1 MKIANVESFVA
12 GSTYLVQITTEDGLV
27 GLGQSACW
35 GYPNAVREVVN
46 TFREYLIGQDA
57 RRIEHHWQY
66 LYRMAPFRGSVIS
79 GAVSAVDIALWD
91 LKGQKLQVPIWELL
105 GGTCRDKIR
114 LHLLMGGETPE
125 ELAANS
131 RAAVREGFT
140 AIKFD
145 PIPAGFENLS
155 LAGLIATVVERVEA
169 ARDAVDKDADIV
181 IEMHR
186 KLTPLQAGPVC
197 EALAQF
203 HPLLIED
210 PIQIDSIQSQ
220 AELSDRISSAVANGE
235 RMHSIWEFREL
246 LARSGSQYVRP
257 DVGLAGGLSHC
268 KKIAA
273 IAESY
278 HAAVITHNF
287 LGPVLTAA
295 SAHLDVSIPN
305 FIVQEYSKVDEGPM
319 SAAFPGTLKR
329 VGGYLEVPQA
339 PGLGVR
345 LDEAKLANATH
356 VIWDPRG
363 APLRAD
369 GSVARAV

>member
-1 MKIANVESFVA
+1 MPAVNGV
-12 GSTYLVQITTEDGLV
+12 L
-27 GLGQSACW
+27 SA
-35 GYPNAVREVVN
+35 
-46 TFREYLIGQDA
+46 
-57 RRIEHHWQY
+57 
-66 LYRMAPFRGSVIS
+66 
-79 GAVSAVDIALWD
+79 
-91 LKGQKLQVPIWELL
+91 
-105 GGTCRDKIR
+105 
-114 LHLLMGGETPE
+114 
-125 ELAANS
+125 
-131 RAAVREGFT
+131 
-140 AIKFD
+140 
-145 PIPAGFENLS
+145 
-155 LAGLIATVVERVEA
+155 AGL
-169 ARDAVDKDADIV
+169 AR
-181 IEMHR
+181 MY
-186 KLTPLQAGPVC
+186 G
-197 EALAQF
+197 AL
-203 HPLLIED
+203 
-210 PIQIDSIQSQ
+210 
-220 AELSDRISSAVANGE
+220 ANGE

-319 SAAFPGTLKR
+319 SAAFPGALKR